1 MGDKMSDKTNEPVK
15 ELKGLTE
22 QEAALR
28 VEQGLDNRAD
38 TTTDKSIKEIIF
50 SNAFTY
56 FNLIFLIISILL
68 LCVKSYRNLTFLPI
82 VIGNT
87 LIGIVQE
94 LRAKK
99 ILDKMNLLNAP
110 HATVLREGVQ
120 KQILSEELVKDD
132 IVVLRAGDQIC
143 ADATVLEGN
152 VQVNESLLTGEADE
166 VEKKAG
172 MPLLSGSFV
181 VAGECYARLDK
192 VGKDSYISRLATQA
206 KSMGSGEQSEMV
218 RSINQ
223 IVKWVGII
231 IIPISIILFYQSF
244 YINHTTLQKGV
255 TSTVAAIIGM
265 IPEGLYLLTT
275 IALALST
282 MRLAKNKVLLHDM
295 KSIETLARVDVLCVD
310 KTGTITEPSMCVKEI
325 HAFSGKNEHTAGQ
338 YSRFD
343 EAEQS
348 TRFHETEL
356 EALLSDYVRASKD
369 NNATMQAL
377 KAYMAQN
384 IGKNDNAVNY
394 KNTDT
399 ENRQG
404 VEVFPFSSA
413 VKYSG
418 VVFNDG
424 AYVLGAP
431 EFVMQSHF
439 SEVEQELLPYTMKG
453 YRVLIFARYAGRDL
467 KNGLTEEVTP
477 LGFIVLSNPIRANA
491 KETFAYFKAQGVQI
505 KVISGDNP
513 ERFRRLQS
521 RQALRGRK
529 IILMPRG

>member
-110 HATVLREGVQ
+110 HATVLREGMQ

-356 EALLSDYVRASKD
+356 EALLADYVRASKD

-399 ENRQG
+399 ENRQV

-439 SEVEQELLPYTMKG
+439 SEVEQELLPYTKKG

-513 ERFRRLQS
+513 
-521 RQALRGRK
+521 
-529 IILMPRG
+529 